1 MPNPISLFVSFSG
14 GFVTGTFLTMNFLLN
29 KQPHPLEQLMYKK
42 HSDQV
47 IKDLVQK

>member
-1 MPNPISLFVSFSG
+1 MPNPVSLFVSFSG

-29 KQPHPLEQLMYKK
+29 KNPHPLEFSYKK
-42 HSDQV
+42 YSDPA